1 MNACETHNP
10 LTCID
15 MSVDQSVLLCS
26 VYAFDTVCEFDLCVL
41 SSLNPLLLTT
51 VFTVSSTVS
60 GGDSKCILYSNRITN
75 AYVPKTYSNANNI
88 YTLYS
93 IYSSVSIRCSNQNTY
108 SIDERE
114 RSCASHVYTLY
125 SIKEY

>member
-93 IYSSVSIRCSNQNTY
+93 IYNCVSIRCSNQNTY

>member
-41 SSLNPLLLTT
+41 SLMCPLLLTT

-60 GGDSKCILYSNRITN
+60 GGD
-75 AYVPKTYSNANNI
+75 
-88 YTLYS
+88 
-93 IYSSVSIRCSNQNTY
+93 
-108 SIDERE
+108 
-114 RSCASHVYTLY
+114 
-125 SIKEY
+125 

>member
-15 MSVDQSVLLCS
+15 MSVDQSVLPCS

-41 SSLNPLLLTT
+41 SLLCPLLLTT
-51 VFTVSSTVS
+51 VFKPLSTFS
-60 GGDSKCILYSNRITN
+60 GGDSKFILYSNRITN
-75 AYVPKTYSNANNI
+75 AYTHNTYSNANNI
-88 YTLYS
+88 YS
-93 IYSSVSIRCSNQNTY
+93 IAYTTSEDMSSVIY

-114 RSCASHVYTLY
+114 RSCASQFEL
-125 SIKEY
+125 